1 MVASFDAF
9 GTVLISRQEGGVG
22 EAQSCEPLRPSG
34 DRGEYVKS
42 GEVFRFPKRKGLALA
57 ATVLISIGCG
67 AARAQPVEP
76 AARVEADISG
86 LVRVDPPAPE
96 EADPREV
103 DPRPSGGRGRAG
115 EVVPDLE
122 VGTLEGTPISLATL
136 EGKVVILNFWAT
148 WCLPCIAEMPELA
161 ELQTEYREKGVEL
174 VAVSEDR
181 EGALEKICTFVADRE
196 FPFSVWLDPEMDFYY
211 ALELK
216 GLPTT
221 FVLDREG
228 RILLRRDA
236 PIQADDPELRDALRR
251 ALRSGGGPGAEIP
264 RSDR

>member
-57 ATVLISIGCG
+57 ATVLISIGCA
-67 AARAQPVEP
+67 AARAQPVES

-86 LVRVDPPAPE
+86 LVRIDPPAPE

-148 WCLPCIAEMPELA
+148 WCEPCVAEWPQIDRLA
-161 ELQTEYREKGVEL
+161 ERLAEAGIDDVVVL
-174 VAVSEDR
+174 AVSIDKAREDI
-181 EGALEKICTFVADRE
+181 A
-196 FPFSVWLDPEMDFYY
+196 
-211 ALELK
+211 
-216 GLPTT
+216 
-221 FVLDREG
+221 
-228 RILLRRDA
+228 
-236 PIQADDPELRDALRR
+236 
-251 ALRSGGGPGAEIP
+251 
-264 RSDR
+264 